1 MTNKTLSFLNLL
13 FGLKQ
18 SRRYFPEEKQV
29 CVFNK
34 RPILYRGFSPN
45 SAQESIN
52 ELQERLQ
59 AQGFLSDI
67 SGKFDLET
75 EEAVINFQKANNL
88 QVDGVVGPL
97 SWACLFYPRLYRNQ
111 KSISPKL
118 QDAVKELQTILN
130 EERFFKKEPDGYFSR
145 ETERGVKRFQRTYGL
160 KDDGIVGAATWAVLL
175 GMRQKINNNSFLQLV
190 YFLPPQSWFLWEQ
203 FLMISFIMLGIY
215 FSPIAGD
222 DPEWK
227 RALATA
233 YGLTCIVPFLLECL
247 PLKPSKQS
255 SFPLLQYAPYVLT
268 GIFWKP
274 IINFLGQLFN

>member
-1 MTNKTLSFLNLL
+1 MTNKTLNFLNLL

-59 AQGFLSDI
+59 AQGFLSNI

-75 EEAVINFQKANNL
+75 EEAVIKFQKANNL
-88 QVDGVVGPL
+88 QVDGIVGPL
-97 SWACLFYPRLYRNQ
+97 SWSCLFYPKLYRNQ
-111 KSISPKL
+111 KSMSPKL
-118 QDAVKELQTILN
+118 QDAVKELQIILN
-130 EERFFKKEPDGYFSR
+130 EEGFFKKEPDGYFSR
-145 ETERGVKRFQRTYGL
+145 ETERGVKRFQRIYGL

-175 GMRQKINNNSFLQLV
+175 GMRQKIDNNSFLRLV

-203 FLMISFIMLGIY
+203 FLMIFFIMLGIY
-215 FSPIAGD
+215 SSPIGRDA
-222 DPEWK
+222 PKWHI
-227 RALATA
+227 ALATA
-233 YGLTCIVPFLLECL
+233 YALTCIVPFLLECL
-247 PLKPSKQS
+247 PLKPSKQTS
-255 SFPLLQYAPYVLT
+255 LPLLQYAPYVLT

-274 IINFLGQLFN
+274 IINFMGGLFN

>member
-52 ELQERLQ
+52 QLQEQLQ
-59 AQGFLSDI
+59 YQGFLSNI

-75 EEAVINFQKANNL
+75 EEAVIKFQKANNL

-97 SWACLFYPRLYRNQ
+97 SWACLFYPRLYHNQ
-111 KSISPKL
+111 KGMSPKL
-118 QDAVKELQTILN
+118 QDAVKELQTILK
-130 EERFFKKEPDGYFSR
+130 EEGFFKKQPDGYFSR

-175 GMRQKINNNSFLQLV
+175 GMRQKIDSNSFLQLV

-203 FLMISFIMLGIY
+203 FLMISCILLGIY
-215 FSPIAGD
+215 YSPIAGD
-222 DPEWK
+222 DPEWNT
-227 RALATA
+227 ALATA
-233 YGLTCIVPFLLECL
+233 YGLTCIVPFLLDCL
-247 PLKPSKQS
+247 PIKPSKQS
-255 SFPLLQYAPYVLT
+255 SLPLLQYAPYVLT

-274 IINFLGQLFN
+274 IINFLGTLFN

>member
-1 MTNKTLSFLNLL
+1 MTNKALNFLSIL

-18 SRRYFPEEKQV
+18 SRRYFPEERQV

-52 ELQERLQ
+52 ELQERLE
-59 AQGFLSDI
+59 AQGFLSTI

-75 EEAVINFQKANNL
+75 EEAVIKFQKANNL
-88 QVDGVVGPL
+88 QVDGIVGPL
-97 SWACLFYPRLYRNQ
+97 SWSCLFYPKLYRNQ
-111 KSISPKL
+111 KSMSPKL
-118 QDAVKELQTILN
+118 QDAVKELQIILN
-130 EERFFKKEPDGYFSR
+130 EEGFFKKEPDGYFSR

-175 GMRQKINNNSFLQLV
+175 GMRQKIDNKSFIQLV
-190 YFLPPQSWFLWEQ
+190 YFLSPQSWFLWEQ
-203 FLMISFIMLGIY
+203 FLMISFIILGIY
-215 FSPIAGD
+215 YSPIPGNE
-222 DPEWK
+222 PK
-227 RALATA
+227 LSTALATA

-247 PLKPSKQS
+247 PIKPSKES
-255 SFPLLQYAPYVLT
+255 NLPLLQYAPYVLT

-274 IINFLGQLFN
+274 IINFLGTLFN

>member
-1 MTNKTLSFLNLL
+1 MTNKTLNFLNLL

-59 AQGFLSDI
+59 AQGFLSNI

-75 EEAVINFQKANNL
+75 EEAVIKFQKANNL
-88 QVDGVVGPL
+88 QVDGIVGPL
-97 SWACLFYPRLYRNQ
+97 SWACLFYPKLYRNQ
-111 KSISPKL
+111 KSMSPKL
-118 QDAVKELQTILN
+118 QDAVKELQIILN
-130 EERFFKKEPDGYFSR
+130 EEGFFKKEPDGYFSR

-160 KDDGIVGAATWAVLL
+160 KDDGIVGAATWAVLF
-175 GMRQKINNNSFLQLV
+175 GMRQKIDNNSFLQLV

-215 FSPIAGD
+215 YSPIPGD
-222 DPEWK
+222 EPKWNT
-227 RALATA
+227 ALATA

-247 PLKPSKQS
+247 PLKPSKQTS
-255 SFPLLQYAPYVLT
+255 LPLLQYAPYVLT

-274 IINFLGQLFN
+274 IINFMGGLFN

>member
-1 MTNKTLSFLNLL
+1 MKNTTLRFLSIL

-34 RPILYRGFSPN
+34 RPILYRDFSPN

-59 AQGFLSDI
+59 TQGFLSNTT
-67 SGKFDLET
+67 GKFDIET

-88 QVDGVVGPL
+88 QVDGIVGPL

-111 KSISPKL
+111 KSMSPKS

-130 EERFFKKEPDGYFSR
+130 EEGFFKKEPDGYFSR

-175 GMRQKINNNSFLQLV
+175 GMRQKIDNNSFLQLV
-190 YFLPPQSWFLWEQ
+190 YFLPPKSWFLWEQ

-215 FSPIAGD
+215 SSPIGKDA
-222 DPEWK
+222 PEWYI
-227 RALATA
+227 ALATA
-233 YGLTCIVPFLLECL
+233 YALTCIVPFLLDCL

-255 SFPLLQYAPYVLT
+255 SLPLLKYAPYVLT

-274 IINFLGQLFN
+274 IINFMGGLFN

>member
-1 MTNKTLSFLNLL
+1 MSIL

-52 ELQERLQ
+52 ELQERLK
-59 AQGFLSDI
+59 AQGFLSNI

-75 EEAVINFQKANNL
+75 EEAVINFQKTNNL

-111 KSISPKL
+111 KSMSPKS
-118 QDAVKELQTILN
+118 QDAVIELQTILQ
-130 EERFFKKEPDGYFSR
+130 EEGFLKKEPDGYFSR
-145 ETERGVKRFQRTYGL
+145 ETERAVKRFQRTYGL
-160 KDDGIVGAATWAVLL
+160 KSDGIVGAATWAVLL
-175 GMRQKINNNSFLQLV
+175 GMRQKLENKSFLQLV
-190 YFLPPQSWFLWEQ
+190 YFLPPQSWFLLEQ

-215 FSPIAGD
+215 SSPIGKAT
-222 DPEWK
+222 PEWHI
-227 RALATA
+227 ALPTA
-233 YGLTCIVPFLLECL
+233 YALTCIVPFLLECL
-247 PLKPSKQS
+247 PLKPSKQTS
-255 SFPLLQYAPYVLT
+255 LPLLQYAPYVLT

-274 IINFLGQLFN
+274 IIDFMGTLFN